1 MGQRQ
6 SGGGRWVPGKTAEGN
21 REGGWRVWSG
31 TMDWPSSPKGTFP
44 DNLLMDYTVGFY
56 RAEVDG
62 EKFTYVWL
70 VTLKSISPFFKVIF
84 TN

>member
-1 MGQRQ
+1 MGEAD
-6 SGGGRWVPGKTAEGN
+6 GFLGKQQKEAE
-21 REGGWRVWSG
+21 REGGELGRG

-56 RAEVDG
+56 GAEVEG
-62 EKFTYVWL
+62 EIFTYVWL
-70 VTLKSISPFFKVIF
+70 VTLKSIPPLFKVIF